1 MHVEISPRL
10 YAHRGGDVEVGNV
23 YSNDHSRYFRVV
35 IAIAGLRKGRVPWNS
50 VVCIH
55 VDATGEVTG
64 ASCQPINYMREHQD
78 LIGKVK
84 QMPSMKIEWFRTEED
99 KGGVQPKKLRRNNR
113 K

>member
-35 IAIAGLRKGRVPWNS
+35 IAVAGLRKGRVPWNN

-55 VDATGEVTG
+55 VDATGDVIG
-64 ASCQPINYMREHQD
+64 ASCQPIRYMQEHQD

-84 QMPSMKIEWFRTEED
+84 QMPSMKIEWFREED
-99 KGGVQPKKLRRNNR
+99 ENAGQTNKLRKR